1 MEFSDRYAPGS
12 RCWAVAAREAPCS
25 KHLIHPRSR
34 GRREALRVL
43 MSTRASAVVART
55 RAIHHLKALIVAAP
69 EDL

>member
-1 MEFSDRYAPGS
+1 
-12 RCWAVAAREAPCS
+12 
-25 KHLIHPRSR
+25 
-34 GRREALRVL
+34 